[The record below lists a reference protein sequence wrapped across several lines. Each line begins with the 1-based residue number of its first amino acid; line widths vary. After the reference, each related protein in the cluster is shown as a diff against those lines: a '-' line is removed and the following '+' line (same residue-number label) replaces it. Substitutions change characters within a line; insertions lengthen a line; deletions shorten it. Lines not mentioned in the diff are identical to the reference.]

1 MVNPKLMVVESHWNP
16 NHSAD
21 YHLIISALSHHHV
34 TIMPPWNQHSSFH
47 ISIHFIYPY
56 IKHGLLENP
65 PFFMNIFEEATL
77 KWCFFPWLV
86 WQNHSECGKPN
97 FSKTIPKASPFLYH
111 SYGFY
116 VYHINVGKTTINQ
129 PFGNGLYMFI
139 PPFMDIYGDLGDGLL
154 LFYHVLPTSHGFSH
168 GSMPIWGPFAT
179 SPGIPAF
186 LDRIKSEEENITAT
200 EIARWEK

>member
-1 MVNPKLMVVESHWNP
+1 MDEGTRWYPRKSIESRGSFQIHVSWRISIFDIYPHLNLMVNPKLMVVESHWNP

-97 FSKTIPKASPFLYH
+97 FSKTIPKASPFLW
-111 SYGFY
+111 
-116 VYHINVGKTTINQ
+116 
-129 PFGNGLYMFI
+129 
-139 PPFMDIYGDLGDGLL
+139 
-154 LFYHVLPTSHGFSH
+154 VLCLPY
-168 GSMPIWGPFAT
+168 
-179 SPGIPAF
+179 
-186 LDRIKSEEENITAT
+186 
-200 EIARWEK
+200 